1 MGGEP
6 VVVAEEDRP
15 LYHAGLAHGA
25 NFIAGI
31 AVQTTRILAEAGIEN
46 PALYVRP
53 LLEAA
58 LDRALTEGVAGISGP
73 AARGDAGTIAAHAR
87 CLASRE
93 ELAGERDTYEDMT
106 RALIRL
112 LRDARLL
119 DERSATCV
127 EAALLEPGP

>member
-1 MGGEP
+1 M
-6 VVVAEEDRP
+6 
-15 LYHAGLAHGA
+15 
-25 NFIAGI
+25 
-31 AVQTTRILAEAGIEN
+31 QTTRILAQAGIEN

-87 CLASRE
+87 CLGARE
-93 ELAGERDTYEDMT
+93 GLAGERDTYADMT
-106 RALIRL
+106 RALTRL

-119 DERSATCV
+119 DERAATSV
-127 EAALLEPGP
+127 EAALLDPGA

>member
-31 AVQTTRILAEAGIEN
+31 TVQTTRILAEAGIEN

-73 AARGDAGTIAAHAR
+73 AARGDVGTVASHAR
-87 CLASRE
+87 CLGAHE
-93 ELAGERDTYEDMT
+93 ALAGERDTYADMT
-106 RALIRL
+106 RALTRL

-119 DERSATCV
+119 DERAATSV
-127 EAALLEPGP
+127 EAALLDPS